1 MSDCCGNKNIS
12 VTRIVLVGTLRSKSH
27 SLFRSRTT
35 SQDLNLIDFKAL
47 AQRAGF
53 GRNYSVKVGL
63 FETHSPIGQ
72 TIESIGSMN
81 IPGNPSPLRSPI
93 RSTGYRTITPGKPNI
108 PVNLPGTIK
117 PNVVHNREYR
127 CPEGYQFGGRFTD
140 NRMSTCG
147 AQLFDIPSPL
157 GLAIGLIRRLA
168 RGVNTSAQQA
178 DSSIITGNLP
188 GGSAIDTRK
197 PVIPRVSIANPKVA
211 AETANKLINDMGKV
225 DKPVA
230 RMVRRDGFVL
240 EPVVPAQVLRAIPDN
255 RDMEGAHYLM
265 AVTAP
270 DQFGGQEL
278 GMLSNTGITKLS
290 YVLPGGSTISL
301 EKRRPL
307 TVGERRKL
315 GRTVNAV
322 EKVSIDTDPAA
333 RLKEV
338 ANETGDG
345 LAYTES
351 FPNIPNANELVSKPG
366 KKPVAK
372 WVDAV
377 FGKGKK
383 ATAVENNSL
392 DNSVKKEIGK
402 KISNLDDAITHLDN
416 GGSLADIDPLIVQ
429 QVLTKQSVI
438 KLQKLDNKRSIA
450 TLPNG
455 DKYTIHTPSNKFEHL
470 SQAFAANVQHAMGL
484 ETPDTVFI
492 GQGDSRKYAVEDI
505 ASAIRGYKVDM
516 SKTMKDFSPVDV
528 ARIMVS
534 DWLTDQRDRGPAG
547 IVPISSGKDVRPVL
561 VNNTSS
567 GLIALDKIEIANRSK
582 MQIQDM
588 YQAGRVS
595 ILKDYYLT
603 LQENQKFAF
612 KKEVDALLKK
622 ARDFNFTN
630 FKTQVYSDGH
640 LSDAEKIQIDIMQ
653 KILNQRVT
661 FLTQSKD
668 MLLRVLE
675 NKQ

>member
-1 MSDCCGNKNIS
+1 MSECCGSKNITA
-12 VTRIVLVGTLRSKSH
+12 TRIVLVGTMRSKSR
-27 SLFRSRTT
+27 SLFRVRTK
-35 SQDLNLIDFKAL
+35 SKDLNLIDFKAL

-53 GRNYSVKVGL
+53 NKKYSVKVGIY
-63 FETHSPIGQ
+63 ETHSPIGQ

-81 IPGNPSPLRSPI
+81 LPGNPSPLRSPV
-93 RSTGYRTITPGKPNI
+93 RSAGFRTITPGKPNI
-108 PVNLPGTIK
+108 PVNLPGSVK
-117 PNVVHNREYR
+117 PNVVRNREYR

-147 AQLFDIPSPL
+147 VQLFDIPSPL
-157 GLAIGLIRRLA
+157 GLAIGVIRRLA
-168 RGVNTSAQQA
+168 RGSNMSPQQA
-178 DSSIITGNLP
+178 ESRIITGNIP
-188 GGSAIDTRK
+188 GGSTIDSRR
-197 PVIPRVSIANPKVA
+197 PVIPRVSVSNPKVA
-211 AETANKLINDMGKV
+211 TEAANKLITDLGKT
-225 DKPVA
+225 DKLTA

-240 EPVVPAQVLRAIPDN
+240 EPVVSAQVLRAIPDN

-265 AVTAP
+265 SVASP

-278 GMLSNTGITKLS
+278 GMLSNTGVTKLS
-290 YVLPGGSTISL
+290 YVIPGGSTISL

-315 GRTVNAV
+315 GRTVNSV
-322 EKVSIDTDPAA
+322 EKISIENDPTA

-372 WVDAV
+372 WVDVA

-383 ATAVENNSL
+383 AKLIEEGTANNSI
-392 DNSVKKEIGK
+392 KKEVGG
-402 KISNLDDAITHLDN
+402 KISNIDDAIAHLDK
-416 GGSLADIDPLIVQ
+416 GGSLAEIDPLIIQ
-429 QVLTKQSVI
+429 QVLTKQSII
-438 KLQKLDNKRSIA
+438 KLQKLDNKKSIA

-455 DKYTIHTPSNKFEHL
+455 NKYTVYSPSNKFEHL
-470 SQAFAANVQHAMGL
+470 SQSFAANVQHAMGL
-484 ETPDTVFI
+484 ETPDVVFI
-492 GQGDSRKYAVEDI
+492 GQGDARKYAVEDI
-505 ASAIRGYKVDM
+505 SSAMRGYKVDM
-516 SKTMKDFSPVDV
+516 SKTIKDFSPVDV

-547 IVPISSGKDVRPVL
+547 IIPISNGSDIRPVL

-567 GLIALDKIEIANRSK
+567 GLIALDKIEITNRSK
-582 MQIQDM
+582 MQIEDM
-588 YQAGRVS
+588 YTASRVS
-595 ILKDYYLT
+595 VLKDYYLT
-603 LQENQKFAF
+603 LQENQKYAF

-622 ARDFNFTN
+622 AREFNFTN
-630 FKTQVYSDGH
+630 FKTQVYNDGH

-653 KILNQRVT
+653 RILNQRVT
-661 FLTQSKD
+661 FLTQSKE
-668 MLLRVLE
+668 MLLRVLG
-675 NKQ
+675 NK

>member
-1 MSDCCGNKNIS
+1 MSDCCADKNIVVS
-12 VTRIVLVGTLRSKSH
+12 RTILVGTVRTKSH
-27 SLFRSRTT
+27 SLFRTRTD
-35 SQDLNLIDFKAL
+35 SQNINLIDFKAL

-53 GRNYSVKVGL
+53 GRGYSVKVGIY
-63 FETHSPIGQ
+63 ETHSPIGQ
-72 TIESIGSMN
+72 TVESIGSMN
-81 IPGNPSPLRSPI
+81 LPGNASPLRSPI

-108 PVNLPGTIK
+108 PVNLPGSIK
-117 PNVVHNREYR
+117 PNVAKNREHR

-140 NRMSTCG
+140 NRLSTCG
-147 AQLFDIPSPL
+147 AQLFDIPSAL
-157 GLAIGLIRRLA
+157 GLAIGALRRLA
-168 RGVNTSAQQA
+168 RGVNTSPQQA
-178 DSSIITGNLP
+178 TSREITGGLPGESIIN
-188 GGSAIDTRK
+188 SRR
-197 PVIPRVSIANPKVA
+197 PVIPRVSIANPRVA
-211 AETANKLINDMGKV
+211 TEEANKLVSAMGKV
-225 DKPVA
+225 SQPTA

-240 EPVVPAQVLRAIPDN
+240 EPVVTAQVLRAIPDN

-265 AVTAP
+265 SVASP

-315 GRTVNAV
+315 GRTVNSV
-322 EKVSIDTDPAA
+322 ENISIENDPTA
-333 RLKEV
+333 RIKEV
-338 ANETGDG
+338 ANQTGDG
-345 LAYTES
+345 LAYNES

-372 WVDAV
+372 WVDAI

-383 ATAVENNSL
+383 GKIVEESSSNS
-392 DNSVKKEIGK
+392 SVKKQISQ
-402 KISNLDDAITHLDN
+402 KITDINEAITHLNN
-416 GGSLADIDPLIVQ
+416 GGSFSDIDPLIIQ

-438 KLQKLDNKRSIA
+438 KLQKLDNKHSIA
-450 TLPNG
+450 TLPSGN
-455 DKYTIHTPSNKFEHL
+455 KYTVYTPSNRFEHL
-470 SQAFAANVQHAMGL
+470 SQSFAASVQHAMGL
-484 ETPDTVFI
+484 ETPDVVFI
-492 GQGDSRKYAVEDI
+492 GQGDARKYAVEDI
-505 ASAIRGYKVDM
+505 ASSMRGFKVDT

-547 IVPISSGKDVRPVL
+547 IVPISNGSDVRPVL

-588 YQAGRVS
+588 YNAGRVS
-595 ILKDYYLT
+595 LLKDYYLT
-603 LQENQKFAF
+603 LQENQKYAF

-622 ARDFNFTN
+622 AREFNFTN
-630 FKTQVYSDGH
+630 FKTQIYSDGH
-640 LSDAEKIQIDIMQ
+640 LSDAEEIQIDIME

-661 FLTQSKD
+661 FLTQSKE
-668 MLLRVLE
+668 MLMRVLGGR
-675 NKQ
+675 